1 MKSLFILQLVCC
13 VITAML
19 ALQLAMASLQ
29 VRWKVW
35 RYEISRW
42 ILVASML
49 FFSVHYLL
57 QMIHG
62 LRAQGADVGAAFNI
76 LFYTPVAFAITL
88 SIINIESTGNK
99 VRRYCLRGMMAYIL
113 IAIVFVIGMFKSQSL
128 HIGNMLYV
136 MLGLFVASMAYFI
149 LIIRKETKARKQ
161 KLMENFGID
170 LIPYV
175 RYSQASIILLYF
187 AAGLLPVAILFNTSP
202 IAQDKITTKQLE
214 DRIVNA
220 TALSRADVRSAITAL
235 AKIVREEM
243 LSGRTV
249 DLANLGS
256 FKVVSNGKRVE
267 TEKAVTAETLKTPR
281 IQFFP
286 KLEMRNQAKNVQ
298 HVVIRESEAG
308 SAKPSPNPGDLPE
321 APDSAL

>member
-1 MKSLFILQLVCC
+1 M
-13 VITAML
+13 
-19 ALQLAMASLQ
+19 
-29 VRWKVW
+29 
-35 RYEISRW
+35 
-42 ILVASML
+42 
-49 FFSVHYLL
+49 
-57 QMIHG
+57 
-62 LRAQGADVGAAFNI
+62 
-76 LFYTPVAFAITL
+76 
-88 SIINIESTGNK
+88 
-99 VRRYCLRGMMAYIL
+99 
-113 IAIVFVIGMFKSQSL
+113 
-128 HIGNMLYV
+128 
-136 MLGLFVASMAYFI
+136 
-149 LIIRKETKARKQ
+149 
-161 KLMENFGID
+161 
-170 LIPYV
+170 
-175 RYSQASIILLYF
+175 LLYNVKKEEMRIGKHKGKTMYY
-187 AAGLLPVAILFNTSP
+187 ASP

-267 TEKAVTAETLKTPR
+267 TEKAVTAETLQTPR

>member
-1 MKSLFILQLVCC
+1 MPQPC
-13 VITAML
+13 
-19 ALQLAMASLQ
+19 
-29 VRWKVW
+29 
-35 RYEISRW
+35 
-42 ILVASML
+42 
-49 FFSVHYLL
+49 
-57 QMIHG
+57 
-62 LRAQGADVGAAFNI
+62 
-76 LFYTPVAFAITL
+76 
-88 SIINIESTGNK
+88 
-99 VRRYCLRGMMAYIL
+99 
-113 IAIVFVIGMFKSQSL
+113 
-128 HIGNMLYV
+128 
-136 MLGLFVASMAYFI
+136 
-149 LIIRKETKARKQ
+149 
-161 KLMENFGID
+161 
-170 LIPYV
+170 
-175 RYSQASIILLYF
+175 
-187 AAGLLPVAILFNTSP
+187 
-202 IAQDKITTKQLE
+202 
-214 DRIVNA
+214 
-220 TALSRADVRSAITAL
+220 VRSAITAL

>member
-1 MKSLFILQLVCC
+1 M
-13 VITAML
+13 
-19 ALQLAMASLQ
+19 
-29 VRWKVW
+29 
-35 RYEISRW
+35 
-42 ILVASML
+42 
-49 FFSVHYLL
+49 
-57 QMIHG
+57 
-62 LRAQGADVGAAFNI
+62 
-76 LFYTPVAFAITL
+76 
-88 SIINIESTGNK
+88 
-99 VRRYCLRGMMAYIL
+99 
-113 IAIVFVIGMFKSQSL
+113 
-128 HIGNMLYV
+128 
-136 MLGLFVASMAYFI
+136 
-149 LIIRKETKARKQ
+149 
-161 KLMENFGID
+161 
-170 LIPYV
+170 
-175 RYSQASIILLYF
+175 LLYNVKKEEMRIGKHKGKTMYY
-187 AAGLLPVAILFNTSP
+187 ASP

-249 DLANLGS
+249 DLANL
-256 FKVVSNGKRVE
+256 E
-267 TEKAVTAETLKTPR
+267 TPR

>member
-1 MKSLFILQLVCC
+1 M
-13 VITAML
+13 
-19 ALQLAMASLQ
+19 
-29 VRWKVW
+29 
-35 RYEISRW
+35 
-42 ILVASML
+42 
-49 FFSVHYLL
+49 
-57 QMIHG
+57 
-62 LRAQGADVGAAFNI
+62 
-76 LFYTPVAFAITL
+76 
-88 SIINIESTGNK
+88 
-99 VRRYCLRGMMAYIL
+99 
-113 IAIVFVIGMFKSQSL
+113 
-128 HIGNMLYV
+128 
-136 MLGLFVASMAYFI
+136 
-149 LIIRKETKARKQ
+149 
-161 KLMENFGID
+161 
-170 LIPYV
+170 
-175 RYSQASIILLYF
+175 LLYNVKKEEMRIGKHKGKTMYY
-187 AAGLLPVAILFNTSP
+187 ASP

-249 DLANLGS
+249 
-256 FKVVSNGKRVE
+256 E
-267 TEKAVTAETLKTPR
+267 TEKTVTAETLKTPR

>member
-1 MKSLFILQLVCC
+1 M
-13 VITAML
+13 
-19 ALQLAMASLQ
+19 
-29 VRWKVW
+29 
-35 RYEISRW
+35 
-42 ILVASML
+42 
-49 FFSVHYLL
+49 
-57 QMIHG
+57 
-62 LRAQGADVGAAFNI
+62 
-76 LFYTPVAFAITL
+76 
-88 SIINIESTGNK
+88 
-99 VRRYCLRGMMAYIL
+99 
-113 IAIVFVIGMFKSQSL
+113 
-128 HIGNMLYV
+128 
-136 MLGLFVASMAYFI
+136 
-149 LIIRKETKARKQ
+149 
-161 KLMENFGID
+161 
-170 LIPYV
+170 
-175 RYSQASIILLYF
+175 LLYNVKKEEMRIGKHKGKTMYY
-187 AAGLLPVAILFNTSP
+187 ASP

-220 TALSRADVRSAITAL
+220 AL

>member
-1 MKSLFILQLVCC
+1 M
-13 VITAML
+13 
-19 ALQLAMASLQ
+19 
-29 VRWKVW
+29 
-35 RYEISRW
+35 
-42 ILVASML
+42 
-49 FFSVHYLL
+49 
-57 QMIHG
+57 
-62 LRAQGADVGAAFNI
+62 
-76 LFYTPVAFAITL
+76 
-88 SIINIESTGNK
+88 
-99 VRRYCLRGMMAYIL
+99 
-113 IAIVFVIGMFKSQSL
+113 
-128 HIGNMLYV
+128 
-136 MLGLFVASMAYFI
+136 
-149 LIIRKETKARKQ
+149 
-161 KLMENFGID
+161 
-170 LIPYV
+170 
-175 RYSQASIILLYF
+175 LLYNVKKEEMRIGKHKGKTMYY
-187 AAGLLPVAILFNTSP
+187 ASP

-220 TALSRADVRSAITAL
+220 TALSRADVRSAIT
-235 AKIVREEM
+235 KIVREEM